1 MTLQLF
7 ITCCIHSQQQ
17 TNKFQTN
24 CKQILT
30 NKQPNKQTN
39 RAAAVASGV
48 VEHLA
53 SVVVF
58 AHSTTRSEMRAALE
72 EHLLQGTREL
82 SETER
87 AALAAAAAD
96 VSAAAGDDGYSN
108 NITNAPLDASFSD
121 NSFDI
126 SRAEGGGRTSDEC
139 DSTSGRSPHHVR
151 SSQLSNSAHAIEPQT
166 TNTAKSV
173 HSQPPPRLL
182 SSGDPQNDGR
192 APTDGGR
199 SHDPG
204 QCPRCG
210 FDLSG
215 IH

>member
-1 MTLQLF
+1 MISF
-7 ITCCIHSQQQ
+7 AFTCCVHSRKQ

-30 NKQPNKQTN
+30 NNQPTKQTN

-82 SETER
+82 SETDR

-96 VSAAAGDDGYSN
+96 VSAAAGDDRY
-108 NITNAPLDASFSD
+108 TNAPWDASFSD

-126 SRAEGGGRTSDEC
+126 SRAEGGGRTGDEC
-139 DSTSGRSPHHVR
+139 DSTSGRSPHHIR
-151 SSQLSNSAHAIEPQT
+151 SSQLSNSAHAIEPPT

-173 HSQPPPRLL
+173 HSQPPPSLL
-182 SSGDPQNDGR
+182 SSGDPQNEGR
-192 APTDGGR
+192 AITDGGR

>member
-1 MTLQLF
+1 MISF
-7 ITCCIHSQQQ
+7 AFTCCVHSRKQ

-30 NKQPNKQTN
+30 NNQPTKQTN

-82 SETER
+82 SETDR

-96 VSAAAGDDGYSN
+96 VSAAAGDDRY
-108 NITNAPLDASFSD
+108 TNAPWDASFSD

-126 SRAEGGGRTSDEC
+126 SRAEGGGRTSDPTTFARRSSPTARMRSNRRRQTRPSLC
-139 DSTSGRSPHHVR
+139 TANHRRVCCRLVTHRTRVGRSPMEVDHTI
-151 SSQLSNSAHAIEPQT
+151 QASARDVGLI
-166 TNTAKSV
+166 
-173 HSQPPPRLL
+173 
-182 SSGDPQNDGR
+182 
-192 APTDGGR
+192 
-199 SHDPG
+199 
-204 QCPRCG
+204 
-210 FDLSG
+210 
-215 IH
+215 